1 MKKIFVIVFCM
12 FSSVIFAEEIVQKN
26 VVISTDEI
34 SNIINEI
41 SSEENQNNVQT
52 INLADKFENILPSVV
67 SISTT
72 KTIKYDSEYYENSFE
87 NLESIG
93 SGFIISEDGY
103 IITNNHVI
111 DGAEKINIKLK
122 GSETKFPAEV
132 IGVDEIMDIALLKL
146 NLKTKLPFVEFDTTN
161 NQRVGDSILVAGN
174 PYNLGISVSTGIIS
188 GLNRNLGLSAFDN
201 FIQTDASI
209 NKGNSGGP
217 MFGIDGKVIGL
228 TSAIYS
234 PNGEKT
240 SIGFAIPTSDLLPIV
255 EELKKYGYVRRGWIG
270 ISTIAT
276 QREIFDAINTR
287 FKSGVIITKIEKNS
301 PADKSNLKVS
311 DIILSYNG
319 KRIKMPRELSLLISS
334 TEIGSEINLNVLR
347 NGKEFL
353 VKVKVDE
360 AKENYKYDEEYENI
374 LSKSIEMFD
383 MLLTPITK
391 ESKKRF
397 NIQEN
402 EGMYVLK
409 VKKDGFANKKG
420 IKAGDIIIS
429 INQDTILDKN
439 TIFENAHKARI
450 NKSKYVFLITSK
462 GNLIFVPVKDDML

>member
-1 MKKIFVIVFCM
+1 MIY
-12 FSSVIFAEEIVQKN
+12 
-26 VVISTDEI
+26 
-34 SNIINEI
+34 NE
-41 SSEENQNNVQT
+41 
-52 INLADKFENILPSVV
+52 
-67 SISTT
+67 
-72 KTIKYDSEYYENSFE
+72 
-87 NLESIG
+87 
-93 SGFIISEDGY
+93 
-103 IITNNHVI
+103 
-111 DGAEKINIKLK
+111 
-122 GSETKFPAEV
+122 
-132 IGVDEIMDIALLKL
+132 
-146 NLKTKLPFVEFDTTN
+146 
-161 NQRVGDSILVAGN
+161 
-174 PYNLGISVSTGIIS
+174 LG
-188 GLNRNLGLSAFDN
+188 
-201 FIQTDASI
+201 
-209 NKGNSGGP
+209 
-217 MFGIDGKVIGL
+217 
-228 TSAIYS
+228 
-234 PNGEKT
+234 
-240 SIGFAIPTSDLLPIV
+240 
-255 EELKKYGYVRRGWIG
+255 
-270 ISTIAT
+270 
-276 QREIFDAINTR
+276 
-287 FKSGVIITKIEKNS
+287 
-301 PADKSNLKVS
+301 KSNLKVS

-319 KRIKMPRELSLLISS
+319 KRIKTPRELSLLISS

-439 TIFENAHKARI
+439 TIFENVHKARI

-462 GNLIFVPVKDDML
+462 GNLIFVPVKDDTL

>member
-1 MKKIFVIVFCM
+1 M
-12 FSSVIFAEEIVQKN
+12 
-26 VVISTDEI
+26 
-34 SNIINEI
+34 
-41 SSEENQNNVQT
+41 
-52 INLADKFENILPSVV
+52 
-67 SISTT
+67 
-72 KTIKYDSEYYENSFE
+72 
-87 NLESIG
+87 
-93 SGFIISEDGY
+93 
-103 IITNNHVI
+103 
-111 DGAEKINIKLK
+111 
-122 GSETKFPAEV
+122 
-132 IGVDEIMDIALLKL
+132 
-146 NLKTKLPFVEFDTTN
+146 
-161 NQRVGDSILVAGN
+161 VAGN

-217 MFGIDGKVIGL
+217 MFDIDGKVIGL

-319 KRIKMPRELSLLISS
+319 KRIKTPRELSLLISS

-439 TIFENAHKARI
+439 TIFENVHKARI

>member
-1 MKKIFVIVFCM
+1 MKKIFVIIFCM
-12 FSSVIFAEEIVQKN
+12 FSSVIFAEEVAQKN
-26 VVISTDEI
+26 VVVNDEI
-34 SNIINEI
+34 NNILNEI
-41 SSEENQNNVQT
+41 SDEETENKIQN

-72 KTIKYDSEYYENSFE
+72 KTTKYDNEYYENSFE

-111 DGAEKINIKLK
+111 DGADKISVKLK
-122 GSETKFPAEV
+122 GSETKFPAEI

-161 NQRVGDSILVAGN
+161 NQRVGDAILVAGN

-240 SIGFAIPTSDLLPIV
+240 SIGFAIPTSDLLPII

-270 ISTIAT
+270 ILTTAT

-319 KRIKMPRELSLLISS
+319 KRIKTPRELSLLISS

-391 ESKKRF
+391 ESRKRF

-439 TIFENAHKARI
+439 TIFENVHKARI

-462 GNLIFVPVKDDML
+462 GNLIFVPIKDDTL